1 MGMDIHTY
9 ICDEDGVIKY
19 KDIWEGRNSDFFANL
34 SGHGYNRIYDRFP
47 VEYGLSENIEAELS
61 EDEKKYCFDFR
72 HIQVG
77 KFIEWFEKYRPDITA
92 GWCSKFEAWL
102 YKTKGIAPEEL
113 HARLHEDDI
122 VEDYEFIVVEK
133 AYDCAKDFYD
143 FFKDYKINPNYYL
156 NYFFD
161 N

>member
-9 ICDEDGVIKY
+9 ICDEDGVVQH

-34 SGHGYNRIYDRFP
+34 SGKGYDRAYDKLP
-47 VEYGLSENIEAELS
+47 VEYGLSKNLEAELS

-77 KFIEWFEKYRPDITA
+77 KFIEWFEKYRPDVTA
-92 GWCSKFEAWL
+92 GWCTKFEAWL

-113 HARLHEDDI
+113 SERLYEDDI
-122 VEDYEFIVVEK
+122 VEDREFIVVEK
-133 AYDCAKDFYD
+133 VYDCARDLYD
-143 FFKDYKINPNYYL
+143 FFKDYEINPNYYL